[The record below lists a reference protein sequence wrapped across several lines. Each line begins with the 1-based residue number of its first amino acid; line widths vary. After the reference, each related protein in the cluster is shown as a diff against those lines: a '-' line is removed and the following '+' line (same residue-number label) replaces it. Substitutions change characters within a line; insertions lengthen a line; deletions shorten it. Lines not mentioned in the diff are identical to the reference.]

1 MVKTILNTA
10 LNVLV
15 CYGCVYSLMSHDLA
29 MCERF
34 CFVVGYM
41 GGIIG
46 TIKSI
51 K

>member
-1 MVKTILNTA
+1 MKTA
-10 LNVLV
+10 LNVLLNVFV
-15 CYGCVYSLMSHDLA
+15 CYGCVYSLMNHDLA

-34 CFVVGYM
+34 CFCVGYM